1 MLADEKRK
9 TLSTAL
15 RQGKLGEA
23 REMLEEE
30 KRVDPDSETLTY
42 YEGVLAIREGKKE
55 EGSTLLKQA
64 MYRAEENSNLSIIM
78 GSAARLAELYPDN
91 VELRLHRADLY
102 LMSGMIRAA
111 YEFLLREFNFYRYR
125 NNSQALSLIVK
136 KMLSIDEGNLD
147 LALGMAKIL
156 ERLEIKEEVK
166 RVVENAVFV
175 LQGQGKYDQAAEIQ
189 KKYSKLFEEP

>member
-9 TLSTAL
+9 ALSTAL
-15 RQGKLGEA
+15 RQGKLEEA
-23 REMLEEE
+23 GEMLEEE